1 MCPANIQGSTNEE
14 KKENGY
20 SAMVL
25 FCVCVCVGFFCGFFF
40 GGGAM
45 LGFCYCVKAFVGSR
59 ACRLQ

>member
-25 FCVCVCVGFFCGFFF
+25 F
-40 GGGAM
+40 
-45 LGFCYCVKAFVGSR
+45 FVFVFVFVFNFWP
-59 ACRLQ
+59 CWVFVTV

>member
-25 FCVCVCVGFFCGFFF
+25 FCVCVCVCVCVCFGHAGFLLLCEGFR
-40 GGGAM
+40 G
-45 LGFCYCVKAFVGSR
+45 L
-59 ACRLQ
+59 

>member
-25 FCVCVCVGFFCGFFF
+25 FCVCVCVGFFCGFFL
-40 GGGAM
+40 GGG
-45 LGFCYCVKAFVGSR
+45 GKQNCTRF
-59 ACRLQ
+59 

>member
-25 FCVCVCVGFFCGFFF
+25 F
-40 GGGAM
+40 
-45 LGFCYCVKAFVGSR
+45 FVFVFNFWP
-59 ACRLQ
+59 CWVFITV

>member
-25 FCVCVCVGFFCGFFF
+25 FCVCVCVCVFCFFFF
-40 GGGAM
+40 GHA
-45 LGFCYCVKAFVGSR
+45 GFLLLCEGFRG
-59 ACRLQ
+59 L

>member
-25 FCVCVCVGFFCGFFF
+25 LCVCVCVCVCLFVCVFL
-40 GGGAM
+40 AM

>member
-25 FCVCVCVGFFCGFFF
+25 FCVCVCVCVCVL
-40 GGGAM
+40 AM